1 MNIGPRGFLSVV
13 GFAILL
19 AAKQASAQSLIQRQ
33 WFEMRSAHFVTY
45 SCGPTQEVA
54 RLTARLEQFREAYS
68 SLAGTQAVASPP
80 IVVMA
85 YPDHDTMKPFL
96 PLYQGQPANLVAFFE
111 RGSDENLIA
120 MPLASTGQRPLETV
134 FHEYTHLLFRHNDR

>member
-68 SLAGTQAVASPP
+68 LLAGAQAVASPP

-85 YPDHDTMKPFL
+85 YPDQEAMQPFL
-96 PLYQGQPANLVAFFE
+96 PLYKGKPASITAFFKP
-111 RGSDENLIA
+111 GSDENLIVL
-120 MPLASTGQRPLETV
+120 PLDISVSLAAV
-134 FHEYTHLLFRHNDR
+134 FHEYTHLLF